1 MRELVTTIHRLT
13 GETPGRI
20 VSSGQTAGLG
30 PAGTVWFEIQRL
42 SDGTWLYSTD
52 RSYRPRFEPP
62 PKPAA
67 TVSEPH
73 GRREPAAGN
82 R

>member
-13 GETPGRI
+13 GDIPGRI

-30 PAGTVWFEIQRL
+30 PAGKVWFEIQRL

-52 RSYRPRFEPP
+52 RFYRPRFEPVATP
-62 PKPAA
+62 PA
-67 TVSEPH
+67 TAPEPH
-73 GRREPAAGN
+73 GRREPVAGN
-82 R
+82 Q